1 MSFARSGESTAPNR
15 LQAPKLAWPLIIAIS
30 FLATIGMTI
39 VLPVLPFVIR
49 DYVPDS
55 SLALWVGILAS
66 VYALCAFVAA
76 PFLGSFSDR
85 FGRKPILVIS
95 VFGSALGFVLFGVGG
110 ALWVLLVSRI
120 IDGLTAGDMPVMFA
134 YVADITPPED
144 RARRYGL
151 LGALSGIGFMIG
163 PALGGLLAHINLAA
177 PVFATAAIA
186 VVIGLLSALALPESL
201 PKQDRKASLDVAQLN
216 PFKVIAGAFARP
228 ELRSLLTGLALVSIP
243 FAFFA
248 NNFSVVALDSVGW
261 GPGQVGWVL
270 SAIGVC
276 DILVQGVLLGW
287 ALRTF
292 GERGV
297 ALAGM
302 LGQLA
307 GCLGLAIVASLLS
320 APWLLV
326 AAGLVLAAGQ
336 GGMTAALDGLM
347 SASVAVDEQG
357 WLAGS
362 VTSLGSAVQ
371 MSAPL
376 LAGWL
381 YGISHGAPYWIGLVL
396 IAAAALSLKRSTP
409 AGAASL
415 QPAKAA
421 A

>member
-1 MSFARSGESTAPNR
+1 MSFAQSGESTAPNR

-362 VTSLGSAVQ
+362 VTSLGFTEAPNAMAARWASFSDWAVV
-371 MSAPL
+371 P
-376 LAGWL
+376 
-381 YGISHGAPYWIGLVL
+381 PR
-396 IAAAALSLKRSTP
+396 SLPP
-409 AGAASL
+409 ASVICRG
-415 QPAKAA
+415 K
-421 A
+421 

>member
-1 MSFARSGESTAPNR
+1 MSFAQSGESTAPNR

>member
-85 FGRKPILVIS
+85 FGRKPVLVIS

-163 PALGGLLAHINLAA
+163 PALGGLLAHIDVAA

-415 QPAKAA
+415 QPAEAA
-421 A
+421 

>member
-1 MSFARSGESTAPNR
+1 MSFAQSGESTAPNR

-186 VVIGLLSALALPESL
+186 VIIGLLSALALPESL
-201 PKQDRKASLDVAQLN
+201 PQQDRKASLDVAQLN

-228 ELRSLLTGLALVSIP
+228 ELRSLLTGLVLVSIP

-292 GERGV
+292 GEHGV

-326 AAGLVLAAGQ
+326 AAGLLLAAGQ

-415 QPAKAA
+415 QPAEAA
-421 A
+421 

>member
-1 MSFARSGESTAPNR
+1 MSFAQSGESTAPNR

-163 PALGGLLAHINLAA
+163 PALGGLLAHIDVAA

-186 VVIGLLSALALPESL
+186 VIIGLLSALALPESL
-201 PKQDRKASLDVAQLN
+201 PQQDRKASLDVAQLN

-326 AAGLVLAAGQ
+326 AAGLLLAAGQ

-415 QPAKAA
+415 QPAEAA
-421 A
+421 

>member
-1 MSFARSGESTAPNR
+1 MSFAQSGESTAPNR

-163 PALGGLLAHINLAA
+163 PALGGLLAHIDVAA

-186 VVIGLLSALALPESL
+186 VIIGLLSALALPESL
-201 PKQDRKASLDVAQLN
+201 PQQDRKASLDVAQLN

-228 ELRSLLTGLALVSIP
+228 ELRSLLTGLVLVSIP

-270 SAIGVC
+270 SAIGVS

-292 GERGV
+292 GEHGV

-326 AAGLVLAAGQ
+326 AAGLLLAAGQ

-415 QPAKAA
+415 QPAEAA
-421 A
+421 

>member
-1 MSFARSGESTAPNR
+1 MSFAQSGESTAPNR

-163 PALGGLLAHINLAA
+163 PALGGLLAHIDVAA

-186 VVIGLLSALALPESL
+186 VIIGLLSALALPESL
-201 PKQDRKASLDVAQLN
+201 PQQDRKASLDVAQLN

-270 SAIGVC
+270 SAIGVS

-326 AAGLVLAAGQ
+326 AAGLLLAAGQ

-415 QPAKAA
+415 QPAEAA

>member
-163 PALGGLLAHINLAA
+163 PALGGLLAHIDVAA

-186 VVIGLLSALALPESL
+186 VIIGLLSALALPESL
-201 PKQDRKASLDVAQLN
+201 PQQDRKASLDVAQLN

-228 ELRSLLTGLALVSIP
+228 ELRSLLTGLVLVSIP

-270 SAIGVC
+270 SAIGVS

-292 GERGV
+292 GEHGV

-326 AAGLVLAAGQ
+326 AAGLLLAAGQ

-415 QPAKAA
+415 QPAEAA
-421 A
+421 

>member
-1 MSFARSGESTAPNR
+1 MSFAQSGESTAPNR

-49 DYVPDS
+49 DYVPDP

-186 VVIGLLSALALPESL
+186 VIIGLLSALALPESL
-201 PKQDRKASLDVAQLN
+201 PQQDRKASLDVAQLN

-228 ELRSLLTGLALVSIP
+228 ELRSLLTGLVLVSIP

-270 SAIGVC
+270 SAIGVS

-292 GERGV
+292 GEHGV

-326 AAGLVLAAGQ
+326 AAGLLLAAGQ

-381 YGISHGAPYWIGLVL
+381 YGISHGTPYWIGLVL

-415 QPAKAA
+415 QPAEAA
-421 A
+421 

>member
-1 MSFARSGESTAPNR
+1 MSFAQSGESTAPNR

-163 PALGGLLAHINLAA
+163 PALGGLLAHIDVAA

-186 VVIGLLSALALPESL
+186 VIIGLLSALALPESL
-201 PKQDRKASLDVAQLN
+201 PQQDRKASLDVAQLN

>member
-1 MSFARSGESTAPNR
+1 MSFAQSGESTAPNR

-228 ELRSLLTGLALVSIP
+228 ELRSLLTGLTLVSIP

>member
-1 MSFARSGESTAPNR
+1 MSFAQSGESTAPNR

-396 IAAAALSLKRSTP
+396 IAAAALALKRSTP
-409 AGAASL
+409 AGAASH
-415 QPAKAA
+415 QPAEAA

>member
-1 MSFARSGESTAPNR
+1 MSFAQSGESTAPNR

-186 VVIGLLSALALPESL
+186 VIIGLLSALALPESL
-201 PKQDRKASLDVAQLN
+201 PQQDRKASLDVAQLN

-228 ELRSLLTGLALVSIP
+228 ELRSLLTGLVLVSIP

>member
-1 MSFARSGESTAPNR
+1 
-15 LQAPKLAWPLIIAIS
+15 
-30 FLATIGMTI
+30 
-39 VLPVLPFVIR
+39 
-49 DYVPDS
+49 
-55 SLALWVGILAS
+55 
-66 VYALCAFVAA
+66 
-76 PFLGSFSDR
+76 
-85 FGRKPILVIS
+85 
-95 VFGSALGFVLFGVGG
+95 LGFVLFGVGG

>member
-186 VVIGLLSALALPESL
+186 VIIGLLSALALPESL
-201 PKQDRKASLDVAQLN
+201 PQQDRKASLDVAQLN